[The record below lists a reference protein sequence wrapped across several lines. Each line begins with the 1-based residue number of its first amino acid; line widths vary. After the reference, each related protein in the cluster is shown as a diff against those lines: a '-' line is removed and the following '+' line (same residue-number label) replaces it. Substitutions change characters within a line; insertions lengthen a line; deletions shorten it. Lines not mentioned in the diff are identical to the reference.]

1 VVKRSPED
9 ANYSVHCRRV
19 AATGAELARVGGL
32 TPRDQ
37 EIAHDA
43 GLVHHYP
50 RELLNFK
57 AIAPLL
63 MRPGCRGANQAAFV
77 RHVLDTLAVLTAMD
91 PLSIVDRRDPLPD
104 LMAAAHW
111 AVEITEA
118 GLPAGEDVRDGVLAR
133 IRRRTEEGI
142 HSRRTYAAVAKL
154 PRPSRREVSEAAAR
168 LPVYPAVALRALRV
182 AAREDASFTA
192 LASIACEDQVLAS
205 HLISAANSCLY
216 GSVARIATIGHAM
229 TYMGLE
235 ETRRILMAG
244 SMRRAFASTAAAEL
258 WKYSL
263 HTARWCE
270 AASEFTPAISPD
282 VAFLA
287 GLVHDIG
294 RLVILHFPGEAGT
307 SMAHLLQR
315 GCDPLFAEMLLFG
328 CDHSGI
334 AAEVLTGWS
343 FPESIIEGVRWH
355 HRPERSE
362 SPLASLLFLADA
374 CCSDRIGVSSA
385 QAERHAL
392 AVTGLDAARLEPRY
406 GSCAGERSGSG
417 WGDLHV
423 DGGVETSSAFDIIW
437 REVQSVRGDLRAQ
450 GRLLEPCPGQPGI
463 AAAHLSQPESRS
475 EPIARSARPEPR
487 RPVVPPTLRD
497 DQRYPERAGTSRRVE

>member
-1 VVKRSPED
+1 VKRVPED
-9 ANYSVHCRRV
+9 ANCSVHCRRV
-19 AATGAELARVGGL
+19 SAAGAEFARVGGL
-32 TPRDQ
+32 APRDQ

-43 GLVHHYP
+43 GLIHHYP
-50 RELLNFK
+50 RELLSFK

-63 MRPGCRGANQAAFV
+63 MRPGGRVSQAAFV

-91 PLSIVDRRDPLPD
+91 PMSIVERREPLPD

-111 AVEITEA
+111 VVETTEA
-118 GLPAGEDVRDGVLAR
+118 ALESGDDIREGVLAK

-142 HSRRTYAAVAKL
+142 HSRRTYAAVSKL
-154 PRPSRREVSEAAAR
+154 PHPSRRELSEAAGK

-182 AAREDASFTA
+182 AAREDASFEA
-192 LASIACEDQVLAS
+192 LASIASEDQVLAS

-244 SMRRAFASTAAAEL
+244 SMRRAFASTTATEL
-258 WKYSL
+258 WSYSL
-263 HTARWCE
+263 RMARWCE
-270 AASEFTPAISPD
+270 AAAGFAPAISAD

-287 GLVHDIG
+287 GLVHDVG

-315 GCDPLFAEMLLFG
+315 GCDPLFAEMMLFG

-334 AAEVLTGWS
+334 GAEVLTGWN

-355 HRPERSE
+355 HRPEGSE

-374 CCSDRIGVSSA
+374 YNSETVGAGSPR
-385 QAERHAL
+385 AERHAL
-392 AVTGLDAARLEPRY
+392 AVTGVDAARL
-406 GSCAGERSGSG
+406 A
-417 WGDLHV
+417 DLAPKM
-423 DGGVETSSAFDIIW
+423 GALGA
-437 REVQSVRGDLRAQ
+437 LM
-450 GRLLEPCPGQPGI
+450 
-463 AAAHLSQPESRS
+463 AA
-475 EPIARSARPEPR
+475 
-487 RPVVPPTLRD
+487 
-497 DQRYPERAGTSRRVE
+497 